1 MRYIRIFLISL
12 GVITILYSCNDKL
25 NVNANWKD
33 ITVVYG
39 LLSQNDD
46 TAYIKITKAFL
57 GNGNAMEFAKI
68 PDSSTYPGKLDVRM
82 EAWSAGT
89 LVKTYVFDTLT
100 IHTKQA
106 GDSIFYFPTQ
116 MVYYCKTGH
125 LDQNNTYRLKITH
138 TKTGVVDSASTTLV
152 HNFNSVNP
160 DPYFKQADFIP
171 GQYFVAQFDQAYGGK
186 RYQLVIRFHYLE
198 TTGSGTKPKSYDWL
212 VFNDYEVSDPY
223 ELSSLPLE
231 QSFSS
236 DVFYTVAKANIKTLK
251 EDPSVNARSAQYV
264 DFIFSVASDD
274 LNTYMNVSE
283 PSLSIIQERPSFSN
297 IYNGIG
303 LFSSRYVN
311 EIDTINLGDNT
322 FNEFKTDTAFINRG
336 F

>member
-1 MRYIRIFLISL
+1 MRYFRIILVTL
-12 GVITILYSCNDKL
+12 GIITVLYSCNDKL

-57 GNGNAMEFAKI
+57 GNGNALQFAKI
-68 PDSSTYPGKLDVRM
+68 PDSSTYPGKLDVRL
-82 EAWSAGT
+82 EAWSGNN
-89 LVKTYVFDTLT
+89 LVKTYVFDTMT

-116 MVYYCKTGH
+116 MVYYCPTGH

-138 TKTGVVDSASTTLV
+138 TKTGVVDSASATLV
-152 HNFNSVNP
+152 HSFNVDDP
-160 DPYFKQADFIP
+160 DPYIKKVDFVP
-171 GQYFVAQFDQAYGGK
+171 GQYVDTKFDQAYGGK

-198 TTGSGTKPKSYDWL
+198 TSGSVSKMKSIDWL
-212 VFNDYEVSDPY
+212 VFNDFEVTDPN
-223 ELSSLPLE
+223 EISSAPLE
-231 QSFSS
+231 QYFLS
-236 DVFYTVAKANIKTLK
+236 DGLFTVLRANIKTLK
-251 EDPSVNARSAQYV
+251 QDPSVNSRSAQFV
-264 DFIFSVASDD
+264 DFIFSVASDN
-274 LNTYMNVSE
+274 LNTYMNATE
-283 PSLSIIQERPSFSN
+283 PSLSIVQERPSFSN

-303 LFSSRYVN
+303 LFASRYVN
-311 EIDTINLGDNT
+311 QIDTIQLGDNT
-322 FNEFKTDTAFINRG
+322 INEFTTDTAFINRG

>member
-1 MRYIRIFLISL
+1 MRYIRIILVTLVF
-12 GVITILYSCNDKL
+12 ITVLCSCNDKL

-57 GNGNAMEFAKI
+57 GNGDALQFAKI
-68 PDSSTYPGKLDVRM
+68 PDSSTYPNKLDVKL
-82 EAWSAGT
+82 EAWSGNN
-89 LVKTYVFDTLT
+89 LVKTYVFDTIT
-100 IHTKQA
+100 IHTKEA

-116 MVYYCKTGH
+116 MVYYCITGH

-138 TKTGVVDSASTTLV
+138 KNTGVVDSAYTALV
-152 HNFNSVNP
+152 HSFNVDTP
-160 DPYFKQADFIP
+160 DPYIKMVDYIP
-171 GQYFVAQFDQAYGGK
+171 GQYFDVKFDQAYGGK
-186 RYQLVIRFHYLE
+186 RYQLVVRFHYLE
-198 TTGSGTKPKSYDWL
+198 TTGSGSKSKSLEWL
-212 VFNDYEVSDPY
+212 VYNDYEVSNPY
-223 ELSSLPLE
+223 EVSSQPIE

-236 DVFYTVAKANIKTLK
+236 DVFYTNVKANIKTLK
-251 EDPSVNARSAQYV
+251 EDPSVSSRTALYV
-264 DFIFSVASDD
+264 DYIFSVASDD
-274 LNTYMNVSE
+274 LSTYMNATE

-311 EIDTINLGDNT
+311 EIDTIQLGNNT
-322 FNEFKTDTAFINRG
+322 YNEFKTDTAFINRG

>member
-1 MRYIRIFLISL
+1 MRYFKIILVAFL
-12 GVITILYSCNDKL
+12 VITLLYSCNDKL
-25 NVNANWKD
+25 NVNAQWKD

-57 GNGNAMEFAKI
+57 GNGNALQYAKI
-68 PDSSTYPGKLDVRM
+68 PDSSTYPGNLNVRM
-82 EAWSAGT
+82 EAWSGST
-89 LVKTYVFDTLT
+89 LVNTYVFDTIT

-116 MVYYCKTGH
+116 MVYFCKTGH

-138 TKTGVVDSASTTLV
+138 TKTGVIDSASTALV
-152 HNFNSVNP
+152 HSFNVDNP
-160 DPYFKQADFIP
+160 DPYIKLADFIP
-171 GQYFVAQFDQAYGGK
+171 GQYFDVKFDQAYGGK

-198 TTGSGTKPKSYDWL
+198 TAGGSSKPKSFEWL

-223 ELSSLPLE
+223 ELSSVPID
-231 QSFSS
+231 QTFSS
-236 DVFYTVAKANIKTLK
+236 DAFYTIAKANIKTLK
-251 EDPSVNARSAQYV
+251 EDPSVSSRAALYV

-274 LNTYMNVSE
+274 LNTYMNATE
-283 PSLSIIQERPSFSN
+283 PSLSIVQERPSFTN

-311 EIDTINLGDNT
+311 ELDTVQLGANT
-322 FNEFKTDTAFINRG
+322 ISEFTTDTAFINRG